1 MQANEA
7 MSFSNGEAGCATH
20 ALLDCLCD
28 VIPLDQSV
36 PILAV
41 PHAERLL
48 QLGLDR
54 FNFVQWAEE
63 VAAWMDSQD
72 NSLRL
77 VAEA

>member
-1 MQANEA
+1 MYGNEA
-7 MSFSNGEAGCATH
+7 MSLSDGGAGCATH
-20 ALLDCLCD
+20 ALVDCLCD
-28 VIPLDQSV
+28 VIPLVEQV
-36 PILAV
+36 PIRAV

-48 QLGLDR
+48 QLGVDR

-77 VAEA
+77 IAEA

>member
-1 MQANEA
+1 MYADEGT
-7 MSFSNGEAGCATH
+7 SFSNHEAGCATH

-28 VIPLDQSV
+28 VQPLEKVQIRS
-36 PILAV
+36 V

-48 QLGLDR
+48 ELGVDR

-63 VAAWMDSQD
+63 IAAWMDSQAGT
-72 NSLRL
+72 LRL